1 MNIYL
6 AFLRA
11 LMVFTASALPFV
23 SVAATLPSKPVRG
36 DQGLAEYFKTETAA
50 LSNHALADI
59 KTLDDWKAKKGE
71 YRQQLFEMLSLAP
84 LPDRTA
90 LKPVVTHKIEHELFS
105 VENLHFQSMPGLYVT
120 ANLYVPKKLDKPAP
134 AILYLCGHARVATN
148 GVSYGNK
155 TAYEHHATW
164 FARNGYVCLVIDTIE
179 LGEIE
184 GIHHGTYREGM
195 WWWNSRGYS
204 PAGVE
209 AWNSIRALD
218 YLQSRP
224 EVDPNR
230 LGATGRSGGGA
241 YSWWVTALDDRIKA
255 SAPVAG
261 ITDLQNHVVDGA
273 VEGHCDCMFMV
284 NTYRWDYA
292 MVAAMAAPRPLLICN
307 SDKDSIFPLDGVG
320 RIHAKVA
327 KIYKLYG
334 ATNALGLLITEG
346 PHKDTQDLQV
356 PVFRWFNRH
365 LKGEDPIIEMAAKHL
380 FKPQDLQVF
389 EKLPSDERTSKIH
402 ETFVPLAPKPAVPA
416 SLSEWAGQRN
426 AWKTALTEKVFRG
439 WPKEPIPLALKQL
452 VSVDEDTLRI
462 EAYEYTSQTNVGLT
476 LYLLKSSRK
485 EQPER
490 LILNV
495 MDEGDWAAWA
505 GILRSSFA
513 SLTKQ
518 EIDQLTS
525 SAASSNLGKP
535 TNRFSVFK
543 EELKANRVALAWVA
557 PRGIGPTAWDQ
568 TERKKI
574 QIRRR
579 FMLLGETLDSMRVW
593 DIRRAIQAVRSMEGM
608 KELPIELSG
617 KGEMGVNCLYASL
630 FESNLSRLALFQLPN
645 SHREGPDYLNVL
657 RILDIPQAAAL
668 AAEHAAVHLHQ
679 SDDRGWDFPR
689 AVAANLGW
697 EAHFEVF
704 PPPSSN

>member
-6 AFLRA
+6 ASLRA
-11 LMVFTASALPFV
+11 LMVLAAFALPLV
-23 SVAATLPSKPVRG
+23 SVAATPSSKPARG
-36 DQGLAEYFKTETAA
+36 DQVLAEYFKAETTA
-50 LSNHALADI
+50 LSNRALADI
-59 KTLDDWKAKKGE
+59 KTLDDWKAKKE
-71 YRQQLFEMLSLAP
+71 DYRQELFEMLSLAP
-84 LPDRTA
+84 LPDRTD
-90 LKPVVTHKIEHELFS
+90 LKPVVTRKIDHELFS

-120 ANLYVPKKLDKPAP
+120 ANLYLPKKLDKPAP

-284 NTYRWDYA
+284 NTYRWDYS

-327 KIYKLYG
+327 KIYKLYD

-380 FKPQDLQVF
+380 FKPQDLKVF

-402 ETFVPLAPKPAVPA
+402 ETFVPLAPKPAAPT
-416 SLSEWAGQRN
+416 SLSEWAAQRN

-485 EQPER
+485 EQPES
-490 LILNV
+490 LVLNV

-525 SAASSNLGKP
+525 SAVSSNLGKP
-535 TNRFSVFK
+535 TNSFSGFK

-593 DIRRAIQAVRSMEGM
+593 DIRRAIQAARSVEGM
-608 KELPIELSG
+608 KNIPIELRG

-668 AAEHAAVHLHQ
+668 AAEQATVHLHQ
-679 SDDRGWDFPR
+679 SGDRGWDFPR

-697 EAHFEVF
+697 KAHFEVF
-704 PPPSSN
+704 PPPRSN